1 MMTGYLSQVF
11 HQRLLDEF
19 NMPVLLTTP
28 NVPYT
33 FVDSHTGAQQ
43 VVVNLGEWHSAST
56 DSSGSSKRMVSETLF
71 LRNLNSFLH
80 ILWSFRMHCS
90 KLQYCSMSCSCTVKV
105 ANQIIRLHIR
115 E

>member
-1 MMTGYLSQVF
+1 LLLYIAVDRVVLQHQCATVLLTMQLLHVVVLIDDARTMMTCYISQVF

-56 DSSGSSKRMVSETLF
+56 DSSGSSKRMVS
-71 LRNLNSFLH
+71 
-80 ILWSFRMHCS
+80 
-90 KLQYCSMSCSCTVKV
+90 
-105 ANQIIRLHIR
+105 
-115 E
+115 